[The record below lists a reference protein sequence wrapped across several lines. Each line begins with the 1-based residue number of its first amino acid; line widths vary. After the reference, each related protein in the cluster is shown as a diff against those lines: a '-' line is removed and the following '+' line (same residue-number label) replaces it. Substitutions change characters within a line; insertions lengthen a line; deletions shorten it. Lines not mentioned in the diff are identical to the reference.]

1 MQLKIHAIRC
11 IIFELLSFSLENV
24 FFQKVFLIIVEDS
37 WYGCIK
43 QGSHKQQKEQV
54 VALIVDNI
62 HSCLRIKVWLS
73 CHRFS

>member
-1 MQLKIHAIRC
+1 MQLKVRAIRS
-11 IIFELLSFSLENV
+11 IIFELLSFSFENV
-24 FFQKVFLIIVEDS
+24 FFQKVFLIIVKDS

-62 HSCLRIKVWLS
+62 EYCLSVEIW
-73 CHRFS
+73 